1 MSWSATFF
9 FDIALSVEW
18 GWVTSCLRREALY
31 HVNQQILSKA
41 SWLFQRTL
49 RLMQVSIGQ
58 TPLIPGKLLLFCR
71 VSVYTCFS
79 PWFPGTNNKRRLGR
93 PLQLDDLRPTH
104 STYHQQ
110 LPHAMGR
117 QKTGRAIEFT
127 SPLYD
132 EGQSIT
138 YAAK

>member
-18 GWVTSCLRREALY
+18 GWETSCLRREALY

-49 RLMQVSIGQ
+49 LLMQVSIGQ

-71 VSVYTCFS
+71 VSIYTCFS
-79 PWFPGTNNKRRLGR
+79 PWFPGTNNKRRLIGSAPSTR
-93 PLQLDDLRPTH
+93 RSPSDTQYIPPAATACHGSTENGPGHRVHESTLR
-104 STYHQQ
+104 
-110 LPHAMGR
+110 
-117 QKTGRAIEFT
+117 
-127 SPLYD
+127 
-132 EGQSIT
+132 
-138 YAAK
+138 